1 MKKSHIMGVAAG
13 TVLSTAFLLA
23 GCEKQNEFYSD
34 KASYVRDSDKG
45 AVVLDKMVEGHDAF
59 QETLTR
65 ELVVQFGGSA
75 VPAAK
80 GVCLMQ
86 VYRIEGD
93 IAFDHYSPLA
103 MEYLQSAPDGLK
115 PVISRQYNDLQ
126 NKGVLQDEKLFWKTK
141 LECGEDIV
149 NDFPRELKNII
160 ELRDRAHQKRF
171 GL

>member
-13 TVLSTAFLLA
+13 TVLSTAFLLT

-45 AVVLDKMVEGHDAF
+45 AVVLNKVVEGHDAF

-65 ELVVQFGGSA
+65 ELTVSFHGL
-75 VPAAK
+75 AAPNPLT
-80 GVCLMQ
+80 VCVSQ
-86 VYRIEGD
+86 AYRIEGD

-115 PVISRQYNDLQ
+115 PAITRQFNDLR
-126 NKGVLQDEKLFWKTK
+126 NKGILQGEKVLWKAN
-141 LECGEDIV
+141 LECGEGIV
-149 NDFPRELKNII
+149 NDFSKELKDVMD
-160 ELRDRAHQKRF
+160 LRERAHKKRF